1 MIAKIRTGLALLFF
15 GSATLVLATLQ
26 MLALRTGLFN
36 TRVMPRLWHASMIKA
51 LGMRVHVSG
60 EMAKKRPLMIAANHV
75 SWTDIA
81 VLGSLVDVSFIA
93 KSEVSR
99 WPVMGALSKL
109 QRTYFV
115 ERERKR
121 HSDRQA
127 SEIAKR
133 LAGGDVMVLFAEGTT
148 GDGNFILPFKSTL
161 FGAAQM
167 ALGEGGLER
176 VFIQPVTIAYTRL
189 HGLPMGRRQ
198 RGLVSW
204 IGDTELLPH
213 LRWLLRQGAIDVE
226 VHFGEPVEFADGSAR
241 KAVARQVEGDVRRM
255 LAAAL
260 RNPRP
265 GRQPNL

>member
-1 MIAKIRTGLALLFF
+1 MIAKIRTGLSLLFF
-15 GSATLVLATLQ
+15 GTATLILPPLQ
-26 MLALRTGLFN
+26 LLALRTGLVN
-36 TRVMPRLWHASMIKA
+36 ARIMPRLWHASIVKA
-51 LGMRVHVSG
+51 LGMRIHVNG
-60 EMAKKRPLMIAANHV
+60 AMATERPLMIAANHV

-93 KSEVSR
+93 KSEVAR
-99 WPVMGALSKL
+99 WPVMGSLSKL
-109 QRTYFV
+109 QRTHFV

-121 HSDRQA
+121 QSGKQA

-204 IGDTELLPH
+204 VGDTELLPH

-241 KAVARQVEGDVRRM
+241 KAVARQVEAQVRRM
-255 LAAAL
+255 LTDAL
-260 RNPRP
+260 RNPRAS
-265 GRQPNL
+265 R

>member
-60 EMAKKRPLMIAANHV
+60 AMAKKRPLMIAANHV

-133 LAGGDVMVLFAEGTT
+133 PFCGACRANERSGATRAPVAAPATRRNSRRLSIRGLRRSGYFAT
-148 GDGNFILPFKSTL
+148 
-161 FGAAQM
+161 
-167 ALGEGGLER
+167 ALRGLSKLYCDATAD
-176 VFIQPVTIAYTRL
+176 IRL
-189 HGLPMGRRQ
+189 Q
-198 RGLVSW
+198 RGARPS
-204 IGDTELLPH
+204 P
-213 LRWLLRQGAIDVE
+213 GA
-226 VHFGEPVEFADGSAR
+226 
-241 KAVARQVEGDVRRM
+241 
-255 LAAAL
+255 
-260 RNPRP
+260 
-265 GRQPNL
+265 